1 VTTKNRGIAFP
12 QELHDDAEFV
22 ARVRGV
28 SVNALVI
35 QALTEEIKRAKA
47 DPGFL
52 AAAKEAL
59 ARDQEILNRMTGE

>member
-1 VTTKNRGIAFP
+1 MTKNRGIAFP
-12 QELHDDAEFV
+12 QKLHDAAVLV

-28 SVNALVI
+28 SFNVLVV